1 MTIKIQKG
9 VNMGKN
15 SYFVI
20 ETFMTK
26 QLKLKGNSL
35 LVYAVIYGFSRD
47 NSGYFKGSYEYIRD
61 LTGIDSKTTIATT
74 LQGLVKKG
82 LVKKVD
88 KFAKSGGANFYK
100 VVDIDKIK
108 PLKDYTKNCNSTM
121 PKIDIDY
128 TKNCNSINKDNI
140 INSNSL
146 INKDI
151 NNKERNKREKTSFSS
166 LSQKQNDFLKFKSLY
181 PSFNYEY
188 FNLDKNLHIDFNL
201 LDNAIQ
207 ESEFLK
213 SATFY
218 FIVTNYDKVIKGYYK
233 TFKVPQ
239 VTQKTYD
246 FQREYSQ
253 EYFDSLITKVSNS
266 KI

>member
-1 MTIKIQKG
+1 
-9 VNMGKN
+9 MGKN

-88 KFAKSGGANFYK
+88 KFTKSGGANFYK

-108 PLKDYTKNCNSTM
+108 PQKDYTKNCNSAM
-121 PKIDIDY
+121 PKIGIDY

-151 NNKERNKREKTSFSS
+151 NNKERNKREKASFSS
-166 LSQKQNDFLKFKSLY
+166 LSQKENDFKKFKSLY
-181 PSFNYEY
+181 PSFNYDY
-188 FNLDKNLHIDFNL
+188 FNLEKNLHIDFNL
-201 LDNAIQ
+201 LDNAIK
-207 ESEFLK
+207 ESDFLK

-218 FIVTNYDKVIKGYYK
+218 FIITKYDKVIKGFYK
-233 TFKVPQ
+233 TFKPIEN
-239 VTQKTYD
+239 KKNSFENERTYSDD
-246 FQREYSQ
+246 FFNNFVNRD
-253 EYFDSLITKVSNS
+253 FLDNK
-266 KI
+266 K